1 MKQLSLEVNNITD
14 EVVLLSSRTAA
25 SRSKVFAS
33 GSSIALLP
41 KHNISAYVNYGKG
54 VEMYISMLKIVY
66 CLVDVS
72 VVRIRAIIS
81 QLSISFRLMRIQL
94 CVAKS
99 IRYMNADQVKI
110 GAIGVFSSAVS

>member
-1 MKQLSLEVNNITD
+1 MKQLSLEVNTD

-25 SRSKVFAS
+25 SRSKVSAS
-33 GSSIALLP
+33 ESSIALLP
-41 KHNISAYVNYGKG
+41 KYNISAYVNYGKG

-81 QLSISFRLMRIQL
+81 QLFLSASCGSS
-94 CVAKS
+94 CVVQSLFAT
-99 IRYMNADQVKI
+99 
-110 GAIGVFSSAVS
+110 